1 MSPQAPA
8 TTLAA
13 ARPLDW
19 LLLVFLASIWGASF
33 LFIKI
38 AVVEVTPMT
47 LVALRLAIAA
57 GVMALVARALGERLP
72 RDLAT
77 WRQFTVIAFVGN
89 LIPFWL
95 ITWGEQEID
104 SGLAAILMATMPLAT
119 LLLAHVFTPDD
130 RLTPTKLAGMLLG
143 FSGILVLVGWEALTG
158 LGSQALAQLATAL
171 AATCYA
177 VSSVFVRA
185 SGLSRISPLATSTGV
200 LLVSAALALP
210 LAFLLE
216 SPLDLRPGGQS
227 LLAIAAL
234 ALLSTALAYQI
245 LFRLLARNGATFMAL
260 NNYLV
265 PLFGVMWGA
274 LVLAERPEPRA
285 LGALVLIFAG
295 IALSRW
301 RPRR

>member
-1 MSPQAPA
+1 MSSQSPA
-8 TTLAA
+8 TALAA

-19 LLLVFLASIWGASF
+19 LLLTFLASIWGASF

-38 AVVEVTPMT
+38 AVVDVTPMT

-57 GVMALVARALGERLP
+57 VVMALVARALGARLP
-72 RDLAT
+72 SDLAT
-77 WRQFTVIAFVGN
+77 WRQFAVIAFVGN

-119 LLLAHVFTPDD
+119 VLLAHFFTPDD

-143 FSGILVLVGWEALTG
+143 FSGILILVGWEALTG
-158 LGSQALAQLATAL
+158 LGSQALAQLATAF

-216 SPLDLRPGGQS
+216 NPLDLRPSGQS
-227 LLAIAAL
+227 MLAIAAL
-234 ALLSTALAYQI
+234 AILSTALAYQI

-285 LGALVLIFAG
+285 LGALLLIFAG
-295 IALSRW
+295 IALSQW